1 MSNVTLL
8 IISNLSLFSEHK
20 YSINA
25 SDDGDDYDG
34 GGGDDD

>member
-20 YSINA
+20 YSVNA
-25 SDDGDDYDG
+25 SDDDDD